1 MKLKSNRHGTP
12 NVHRTLAM
20 APGHKTALLAL
31 ARTELAEADPKD
43 YPQILDRVV
52 R

>member
-1 MKLKSNRHGTP
+1 
-12 NVHRTLAM
+12 M

-31 ARTELAEADPKD
+31 ARTELAEADLKD
-43 YPQILDRVV
+43 YPQTLDRVV